1 MSNPTNTVDI
11 TQGLTAFLAAHSAL
25 LQQKIDKPGGVVPA
39 AGTIRNNG
47 ALYGNFLDDFLLAY
61 MADFNSGRFKKTVGA
76 TTDATPTDIGKV
88 VTIPDGGHIHLEV
101 LGWGRVAAND
111 WVFQE
116 FQFRAERD
124 GAAVNT
130 YTDVP
135 GTPRYSAPTGTLT
148 TASLVPFVSGNDIN
162 IQVTGEAV
170 TNISWEIMTRC
181 AGAIP

>member
-1 MSNPTNTVDI
+1 MSNPFPIVDI
-11 TQGLTAFLAAHSAL
+11 TQSLADFLAAHSDFI
-25 LQQKIDKPGGVVPA
+25 QQKIDKPGGVVPP
-39 AGTIRNNG
+39 AGTIRNTG
-47 ALYGNFLDDFLLAY
+47 AGYGNFLDDFLLGY

-88 VTIPDGGHIHLEV
+88 VTTSDGGHIHLEI

-111 WVFQE
+111 WVFRE
-116 FQFRAERD
+116 FRYRAERD
-124 GAAVNT
+124 GGTVQT
-130 YTDVP
+130 YFDETGVAQ
-135 GTPRYSAPTGTLT
+135 YSSGGTLS
-148 TASLVPFVSGNDIN
+148 TATLVPIVTGNDIN